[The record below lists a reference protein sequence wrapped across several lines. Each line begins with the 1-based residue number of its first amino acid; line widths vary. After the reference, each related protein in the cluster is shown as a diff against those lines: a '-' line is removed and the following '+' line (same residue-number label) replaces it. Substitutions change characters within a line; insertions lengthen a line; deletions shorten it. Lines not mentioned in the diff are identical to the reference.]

1 MVLNSRPLTYLSA
14 DEVEEPLTPSHLLI
28 GRRVLTLPDPTTDD
42 DTSFDTDLS
51 RKDLTRRMKHLSKT
65 VDDFWRRWRAEY
77 LLELRR
83 QFQTPKGN
91 RNTIR
96 AGDIVI
102 VHDENRLRGLWKLG
116 RVRELIPGVDG
127 NVRGTFVRV
136 QSGGGHSTIKRPVQR
151 LYPLEVRAEVMDSQ
165 EIVPTDEV
173 SVNVSSK
180 TTEKAELPARPRRQ
194 ASLKARERVSK
205 ELNED

>member
-1 MVLNSRPLTYLSA
+1 MTQVSILTSL
-14 DEVEEPLTPSHLLI
+14 E
-28 GRRVLTLPDPTTDD
+28 
-42 DTSFDTDLS
+42 
-51 RKDLTRRMKHLSKT
+51 KDLTRRMKHLSKT

-77 LLELRR
+77 LLELRDSHR
-83 QFQTPKGN
+83 QFQTSKGN
-91 RNTIR
+91 HNTIR

-102 VHDENRLRGLWKLG
+102 VHDANRPRGLWKLG
-116 RVRELIPGVDG
+116 RVYELIPGVDG
-127 NVRGTFVRV
+127 NVRGAFVRV

-151 LYPLEVRAEVMDSQ
+151 LYPLEVRAKVIDSQ

-180 TTEKAELPARPRRQ
+180 TTEKLPARPRRQ
-194 ASLKARERVSK
+194 ASLKARERVRAWAK

>member
-1 MVLNSRPLTYLSA
+1 
-14 DEVEEPLTPSHLLI
+14 
-28 GRRVLTLPDPTTDD
+28 
-42 DTSFDTDLS
+42 
-51 RKDLTRRMKHLSKT
+51 MKHLSKT
-65 VDDFWRRWRAEY
+65 VDDFWRSWRAEY
-77 LLELRR
+77 LLELRDSHR

-91 RNTIR
+91 HNTIR

-102 VHDENRLRGLWKLG
+102 VHDENRPRGLWKLG

-127 NVRGTFVRV
+127 NIRAAFVRV

-151 LYPLEVRAEVMDSQ
+151 LYPLEVREEVMGSQ

-173 SVNVSSK
+173 SVNISSK

-194 ASLKARERVSK
+194 ASLKARERVRAWAK